1 MVKLPKFA
9 YDWMLA
15 AKENGFSLSQA
26 ISIDYTDSY
35 NFDTWLV
42 VDEKHLRDFAIAWCG
57 DDVEIISEMY
67 RVYYVDPIGIRHYI
81 TCDYNASTDKQ
92 FAAQWKETKWKATFP
107 KAFNNG
113 FLQFEK
119 VGEL

>member
-1 MVKLPKFA
+1 MVKLPKIA
-9 YDWMLA
+9 YDWLLT

-26 ISIDYTDSY
+26 ISIDYTDSF
-35 NFDTWLV
+35 NFDTWLAT
-42 VDEKHLRDFAIAWCG
+42 DDSHIKDFACAWCG
-57 DDVEIISEMY
+57 DDVEIISDMF
-67 RVYYVDPIGIRHYI
+67 RAYYVDSIGIRHYI

-92 FAAQWKETKWKATFP
+92 SAAQWEETKWKSTFP